1 MKVFIRV
8 LRTILVLS
16 ILAFPLCGNYVDIAH
31 ADGDVL
37 VLHASSAPPTSELS
51 ATGLFDSVDGLSVQ
65 SSTPALGDLTSYDAV
80 LVYTNSGPGD
90 PSGLGDVLADY
101 VDAGG
106 HLVICTY
113 GFSTPWEIT
122 GRIVT
127 PGYSPLI
134 NLGTNGSVSGD
145 IVAVV
150 PSDPIFTSIDLG
162 SLTYFHNT
170 NFAHP
175 GLDIGA
181 TLLAN
186 DGAGILMIARNSSG
200 NVYGANLFPGT
211 IVSGNNTEFYD
222 LIANMLNERSSPSI
236 PTLSEW
242 GMIMLSLVLTV
253 SALWMMRR
261 RKSLES

>member
-37 VLHASSAPPTSELS
+37 ILAADSSPPTAELLN
-51 ATGLFDSVDGLSVQ
+51 TGLFDSVDELSVL
-65 SSTPALGDLTSYDAV
+65 SSTPTLGDLTPYEAV
-80 LVYTNSGPGD
+80 LVYTNNRPQD

-106 HLVICTY
+106 HLVLCTY
-113 GFSTPWEIT
+113 GFSTPWQIT
-122 GRIVT
+122 GRIT
-127 PGYSPLI
+127 STGYSPLI
-134 NLGTNGSVSGD
+134 NLGTNGNVSGN

-150 PSDPIFTSIDLG
+150 PSDPIFAGIDLN
-162 SLTYFHNT
+162 SVTYFHNS
-170 NFAHP
+170 NFAHS
-175 GLDIGA
+175 GLDTGA

-200 NVYGANLFPGT
+200 NIYAANFFPGT
-211 IVSGNNTEFYD
+211 IVSGNNNEFYN
-222 LIANMLNERSSPSI
+222 LIANMLNSSQSI

-242 GMIMLSLVLTV
+242 GMIILSLALTV
-253 SALWMMRR
+253 STLWMIRR
-261 RKSLES
+261 RKNLEC